1 MRAGTPARRGSR
13 SSWPARRTAF
23 TWTCAITASV
33 SGNPPGRAGWGWSAC
48 ASAPG
53 LSEDPAS
60 SSRLKAAAR
69 AFTPSFPY
77 PMVSLPR
84 PERAS
89 VRVLIVDDH
98 PMVREGL
105 RSMLEP
111 AGVQIVGE
119 AGTGEDA
126 LRAASAGEPEVVLL
140 DLELP
145 DLDGRAVRR
154 QLKAQ
159 APDMAVLVI
168 TMHDD
173 PSLVRRAVEAGASG
187 YVLKGVGRRELL
199 AALEAVRHGE
209 SVVDPS
215 LLRATLSDTR
225 PDPRRRVDAG
235 EPLTSVEQEV
245 LRLVAEGLTN
255 REISRR
261 LRWSVGTV
269 KKYLQ
274 RTLDKLGAADR
285 RQAGVEA
292 VKRGFLSGA
301 MRASAWEAPSAGARA
316 RRRRAR
322 RGSRRRLRRILSA
335 ISRRLSGPAARPLP
349 ADKLR
354 AFRASRRG

>member
-33 SGNPPGRAGWGWSAC
+33 SRNPPGRAASGWSAC

-77 PMVSLPR
+77 PMASLPR

-126 LRAASAGEPEVVLL
+126 LRAASAGGPEGGLL
-140 DLELP
+140 RLQVPRLEQ
-145 DLDGRAVRR
+145 RAGLR
-154 QLKAQ
+154 QLQ
-159 APDMAVLVI
+159 A
-168 TMHDD
+168 
-173 PSLVRRAVEAGASG
+173 
-187 YVLKGVGRRELL
+187 
-199 AALEAVRHGE
+199 
-209 SVVDPS
+209 
-215 LLRATLSDTR
+215 
-225 PDPRRRVDAG
+225 
-235 EPLTSVEQEV
+235 
-245 LRLVAEGLTN
+245 
-255 REISRR
+255 
-261 LRWSVGTV
+261 
-269 KKYLQ
+269 
-274 RTLDKLGAADR
+274 
-285 RQAGVEA
+285 
-292 VKRGFLSGA
+292 
-301 MRASAWEAPSAGARA
+301 
-316 RRRRAR
+316 
-322 RGSRRRLRRILSA
+322 
-335 ISRRLSGPAARPLP
+335 
-349 ADKLR
+349 
-354 AFRASRRG
+354 